1 MALNYGAAATGAN
14 ANTVH
19 DPQKLFQAL
28 PNKSRTYSYLR
39 DVQAEVLKTW
49 YAQRNQKRDAV
60 IKMNTGGGKTTVGLL
75 MLKSCINEGV
85 RPAAYFCPDTYLCSQ
100 VLKEAEGLGLR
111 TTDNPRSL
119 EYLSGDAILVATVQT
134 LINGKSKFGVGYGA
148 QSDVNLGAFVID
160 DAHACLA
167 VAEDQFTLTIPRS
180 HDAYAK
186 LQGIFID
193 DLRSQTLM
201 GAVEIERGSGGGL
214 VQVPFYAWI
223 DKQMAVLRALTMYA
237 TDKEFEWEWPLVKED
252 LSQCR
257 CFFTPQRIEI
267 SYRCLPI
274 GMIPAFE
281 TAKRRIYMTAT
292 LSDDSILVTNFG
304 ADASTVS
311 KPITPR
317 SASDL
322 GERMILVPQQLNT
335 NLNDEEV
342 KAYIAEHFKPHM
354 NVVVIVPSSK
364 RAAYWAD
371 VATPGMTLLA
381 NNLQEGVARLRS
393 SSGNLAVLVN
403 KYDGVDLADD
413 ACRLLVIDGVPDT
426 RSLLDRYDQSTLRDS
441 ERTLAAQ
448 IQRIEQGMGRGIR
461 SNDDYCAVMLMGPQL
476 IRSLYATGASSHF
489 SPATAAQVELS
500 RLVSTQV
507 ANRGMVAIHEAFH
520 DQWHRDPG
528 WMAAAKN
535 ALIEI
540 SYSDETTIDPIAKA
554 QRQAFDAVRLRRYD
568 AAETALRAAESV
580 ATDPKVKGW
589 LLDQIAAAVHP
600 MDPGRAQ
607 QILQSAIDRNSL
619 VTKPIGGVVYKR
631 VDTTGMDQARQAIQ
645 YLNETYGGD
654 ANRLMIGVNGVVND
668 LMFVREESEAFE
680 QALYELGLHIG
691 FRAQRPE
698 KEGVTNLDVLWGIG
712 HGAYLLLPCKS
723 GAVSPTISK
732 NYSDE
737 VGGSAN
743 WFAQAYDHTFRATPV
758 IVHPSATLDALA
770 APPPDLRV
778 MTNIQIDTL
787 KDRVRS
793 FAHSVKDRLN
803 EPAQVRFALTAN
815 FLLGEHFVQNNTIT
829 PKKS

>member
-1 MALNYGAAATGAN
+1 MALYYGASATGPN

-28 PNKSRTYSYLR
+28 PNKSRTYAYLR

-49 YAQRNQKRDAV
+49 HAQRNQKRDAV
-60 IKMNTGGGKTTVGLL
+60 VKMNTGGGKTTVGLL
-75 MLKSCINEGV
+75 MLKSCLNEGV

-111 TTDNPRSL
+111 TTADPRSL
-119 EYLSGDAILVATVQT
+119 EYLAGDAILVAAVQT

-148 QSDVNLGAFVID
+148 QSEVSLGAFVID

-193 DLRSQTLM
+193 DLRSQTLT

-223 DKQMAVLRALTMYA
+223 NKQMAVLRALTAHA
-237 TDKEFEWEWPLVKED
+237 TDKEFEWEWPLMKED

-257 CFFTPQRIEI
+257 CFFTPQKIEI

-304 ADASTVS
+304 ADAATVS

-335 NLNDEEV
+335 NLKDEEV
-342 KAYIAEHFKPHM
+342 KAYIAEHFKPHI
-354 NVVVIVPSSK
+354 NVVVIVPSTK

-393 SSGNLAVLVN
+393 SIGNLAVLVN
-403 KYDGVDLADD
+403 KYDGVDLPDD
-413 ACRLLVIDGVPDT
+413 ACRLLVIDGIPDT
-426 RSLLDRYDQSTLRDS
+426 RSLLDRYDQSALRHS
-441 ERTLAAQ
+441 ERTLAGQ

-476 IRSLYATGASSHF
+476 IRSLYATGAASHF

-507 ANRGMVAIHEAFH
+507 TNRGMVAVHEAFH

-540 SYSDETTIDPIAKA
+540 TYTDETTIDPIAKA

-568 AAETALRAAESV
+568 AAEIALRAAETGS
-580 ATDPKVKGW
+580 TDPKVKGW
-589 LLDQIAAAVHP
+589 LLDQIAAVVHP
-600 MDPGRAQ
+600 INPGKAQ

-631 VDTTGMDQARQAIQ
+631 VNTTGMDQARQAIQ
-645 YLNETYGGD
+645 YLNATYGGD
-654 ANRLMIGVNGVVND
+654 ANRLMVGVNGVLND

-712 HGAYLLLPCKS
+712 HGVYLLLPCKS

-732 NYSDE
+732 TYSDE

-758 IVHPSATLDALA
+758 IVHPSATLDVLA
-770 APPPDLRV
+770 TPPRNLKA
-778 MTNIQIDTL
+778 MTKVQIDTL
-787 KDRVRS
+787 QDRVRS

-803 EPAQVRFALTAN
+803 EPAQVRFSLSAN
-815 FLLGEHFVQNNTIT
+815 NLLGEYFVLNNTVD
-829 PKKS
+829 PKRA